1 VPDDR
6 LRALVFSFHYVLAAG
21 FGRTGSV
28 SVRMVD
34 VAAFPVGRN
43 CGAWSARLGVGRSDV
58 ASSTAQRAVSIVAG
72 LSVPSCAGLLR
83 SFWCA

>member
-1 VPDDR
+1 MPDDR

-43 CGAWSARLGVGRSDV
+43 CGAWSAHLGVGRSDV
-58 ASSTAQRAVSIVAG
+58 ARSTAERAVSIVAG
-72 LSVPSCAGLLR
+72 LDLPSCVDFLR
-83 SFWCA
+83 SFWCG